1 MNLSRALISGLL
13 SLLSWTAISA
23 EKATY
28 KWKSSDGSIQYGDQ
42 VPPKESK
49 KTYDIY
55 NSKGSK
61 IRTISRAK
69 SQEEHRI
76 EDEKKRKLKI
86 LKQIT
91 ARKHKED
98 IRLLRLYP
106 NEEAVLYAR
115 KERIDA
121 IENGIELSADALTLY
136 QGNIASLRKRAAEH
150 ARARKPI
157 PKYIKRKIDN
167 YRKMIQ
173 EINIS
178 IKIGKSKQQKIR
190 LIYEKILSR
199 YQEIKR

>member
-1 MNLSRALISGLL
+1 MNPSLAFISGLL
-13 SLLSWTAISA
+13 TLLSYTALSA
-23 EKATY
+23 EKSTY
-28 KWKSSDGSIQYGDQ
+28 KWKAGDGSIQYGDQ

-55 NSKGSK
+55 NSKGTK

-76 EDEKKRKLKI
+76 EDEKKRKLQI
-86 LKQIT
+86 LKKIA

-121 IENGIELSADALTLY
+121 IQNGIELSSDALTLY
-136 QGNIASLRKRAAEH
+136 QGNISSLRKSAANH

-157 PKYIKRKIDN
+157 PKNIKIKIAN
-167 YRKMIQ
+167 YRKMIE
-173 EINIS
+173 EIIIS
-178 IKIGKSKQQKIR
+178 IKNGKTKQQKIR
-190 LIYEKILSR
+190 LTYEKILSR
-199 YQEIKR
+199 YQAIEK